1 MAVLEKENFFKR
13 VQEYVGDNVSDESIT
28 FIEDITDTYNALEE
42 AFKND
47 NEWKRKYEELDEAW
61 KKRYRDRFFSG
72 NTGTPETTPDTVLEK
87 QKEDVECDGEKKDF
101 DELFEEREG

>member
-13 VQEYVGDNVSDESIT
+13 IQEYVGDDVSDESIA
-28 FIEDITDTYNALEE
+28 FIEDITDTYNALKE
-42 AFKND
+42 ASKNE
-47 NEWKRKYEELDEAW
+47 NEWETKYKELDEKW

-72 NTGTPETTPDTVLEK
+72 NTGTPETTPDTVLEQ
-87 QKEDVECDGEKKDF
+87 QKEDVESDDEKKDF

>member
-13 VQEYVGDNVSDESIT
+13 VQEYVGDDTTDESIT

-42 AFKND
+42 ASKNE
-47 NEWKRKYEELDEAW
+47 NEWKTKYEELDEKW

-72 NTGTPETTPDTVLEK
+72 NTGALETTPDTVLEK
-87 QKEDVECDGEKKDF
+87 QKEDVESDGEKKDF

>member
-13 VQEYVGDNVSDESIT
+13 IQEYVGDDVSDESIA
-28 FIEDITDTYNALEE
+28 FIEDITDTYNALKE
-42 AFKND
+42 ASKNE
-47 NEWKRKYEELDEAW
+47 NEWETKYKELDEKW

-72 NTGTPETTPDTVLEK
+72 NAGTPETTPDTALEQ
-87 QKEDVECDGEKKDF
+87 QKEDVESDGEKKDF